1 MSAIK
6 GGLGRGLSAILP
18 AESAST
24 LGIALRDVPVDEI
37 RRNPKQPRAT
47 FDEGA
52 LEELTASIKQVGL
65 LQPIVVRE
73 TPTGFELI
81 VGERRLRAS
90 RAAGLMTIPVIVRDA
105 GDEQLLRDALIENIQ
120 RVDLSPMEEAAA
132 YRQLVDD
139 FGATH
144 EEIAARVGK
153 SRVSV
158 TNALRLLNLAP
169 EVQQRVAGGSITAAH
184 ARAIGALADH
194 GAQARLGARVVAE
207 QLSVRQ
213 TEDLVRMMAG
223 AGEAELAKR
232 SIARRRGSNADRPA
246 GILEAEML
254 LSDILGTRVTV
265 EARRA
270 RGRIVI
276 EYADFEDLDRI
287 VRAIQR

>member
-1 MSAIK
+1 
-6 GGLGRGLSAILP
+6 LP
-18 AESAST
+18 
-24 LGIALRDVPVDEI
+24 IDDVHP
-37 RRNPKQPRAT
+37 NPRQPRSS
-47 FDEGA
+47 FDDGS
-52 LEELTASIKQVGL
+52 LEELAASIRQVGL

-73 TPTGFELI
+73 SPSGFELI
-81 VGERRLRAS
+81 AGERRLRAC
-90 RAAGLMTIPVIVRDA
+90 RLAGLSSVHAIVRST
-105 GDEQLLRDALIENIQ
+105 GDDELLRDALVENIQ
-120 RVDLSPMEEAAA
+120 RVDLNPMEEAAA

-144 EEIAARVGK
+144 EEVAQRVGK

-169 EVQQRVAGGSITAAH
+169 EVQQRVASGAISAAH
-184 ARAIGALADH
+184 GRAIGALADH

-232 SIARRRGSNADRPA
+232 AIARRQASAADRPA
-246 GILEAEML
+246 GLLEAEML

-287 VRAIQR
+287 VRTIQR